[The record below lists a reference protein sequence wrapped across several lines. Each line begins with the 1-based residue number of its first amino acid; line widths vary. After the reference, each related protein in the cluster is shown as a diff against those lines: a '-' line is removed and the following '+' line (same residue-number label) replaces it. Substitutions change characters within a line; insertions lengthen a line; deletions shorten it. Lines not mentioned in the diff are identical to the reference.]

1 MVRPTHST
9 KSCSAAPSHDDVV
22 GFRLLTASVHE
33 PTPAKPASAAIDV
46 TVTVQQTGAIVGGMG
61 RFATASTFTGT
72 VSGRGLAPRDPD
84 GSCSLEQAALVEVDK
99 FSSTGSLSF

>member
-1 MVRPTHST
+1 MHLVTTTLGFDFSLNPL
-9 KSCSAAPSHDDVV
+9 SC
-22 GFRLLTASVHE
+22 
-33 PTPAKPASAAIDV
+33 IV

-61 RFATASTFTGT
+61 RFATASSTFTGT
-72 VSGRGLAPRDPD
+72 VSGRGLPPRDPD